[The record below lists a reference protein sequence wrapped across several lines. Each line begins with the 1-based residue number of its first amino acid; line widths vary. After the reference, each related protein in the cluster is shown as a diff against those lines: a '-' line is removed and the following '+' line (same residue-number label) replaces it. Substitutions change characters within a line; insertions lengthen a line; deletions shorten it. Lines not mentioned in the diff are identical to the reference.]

1 MAISKSIIWISME
14 LQLCGSDGHEDN
26 WIVVLGGIMM
36 ALQAALKYAK
46 VELNLFFLNLNAS
59 QLK

>member
-1 MAISKSIIWISME
+1 ME

-46 VELNLFFLNLNAS
+46 VELNLFF
-59 QLK
+59 